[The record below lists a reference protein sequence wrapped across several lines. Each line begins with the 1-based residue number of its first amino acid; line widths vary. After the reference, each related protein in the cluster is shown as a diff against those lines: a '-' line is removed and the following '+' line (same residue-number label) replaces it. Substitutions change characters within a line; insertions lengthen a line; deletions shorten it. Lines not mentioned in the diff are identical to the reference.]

1 MASNRI
7 GRINEEIQ
15 RELADLLRTLKDPR
29 VQATMISVTRVE
41 TTPDLRY
48 AKVFVSFLEKSK
60 AAEALKGLRVRP
72 EGTCAGSWAPRSS
85 SVIHRSSSGG
95 GRLHHPGRSYVGL
108 LNSLL
113 LQRMMKMI
121 SLTLPEAAQR
131 LQQAHTLLLLTHRRP
146 DGDTVGSAAALC
158 RGLRSLGKEAAVLE
172 NPQLTDKYRPYLQGL
187 TCPSPLPG
195 AMTVSVDVAGREMLC
210 KGAGDLPVDFILD
223 HHGTNPGLCA
233 RGPDRS
239 LGCRLRGD
247 HIQHFA
253 GSGRLPGPGY
263 GRGPI
268 CGGLHRH
275 GCFRYANT
283 TARTLRVAAA
293 CLEAGAEAYSINR
306 QLFETTRLPRL
317 RLNAYLAEHLEL
329 LQAGKIAL
337 CLIPREIERET
348 AVTEDDLE
356 DISNFPRNVE
366 GVDLAVTFR
375 TLDDGAT
382 KISIRSAPCYDASH
396 VAAALGGGG
405 HRGAAGATLHAGQDA
420 AREQVLQALRN
431 LGILSQA

>member
-1 MASNRI
+1 M
-7 GRINEEIQ
+7 
-15 RELADLLRTLKDPR
+15 
-29 VQATMISVTRVE
+29 
-41 TTPDLRY
+41 
-48 AKVFVSFLEKSK
+48 
-60 AAEALKGLRVRP
+60 AEAL
-72 EGTCAGSWAPRSS
+72 
-85 SVIHRSSSGG
+85 
-95 GRLHHPGRSYVGL
+95 YVAV
-108 LNSLL
+108 S
-113 LQRMMKMI
+113 
-121 SLTLPEAAQR
+121 T
-131 LQQAHTLLLLTHRRP
+131 
-146 DGDTVGSAAALC
+146 DT
-158 RGLRSLGKEAAVLE
+158 
-172 NPQLTDKYRPYLQGL
+172 
-187 TCPSPLPG
+187 
-195 AMTVSVDVAGREMLC
+195 
-210 KGAGDLPVDFILD
+210 
-223 HHGTNPGLCA
+223 
-233 RGPDRS
+233 
-239 LGCRLRGD
+239 
-247 HIQHFA
+247 
-253 GSGRLPGPGY
+253 
-263 GRGPI
+263 
-268 CGGLHRH
+268 

-405 HRGAAGATLHAGQDA
+405 PRGAAGATLHAGQDA

>member
-1 MASNRI
+1 
-7 GRINEEIQ
+7 
-15 RELADLLRTLKDPR
+15 
-29 VQATMISVTRVE
+29 
-41 TTPDLRY
+41 
-48 AKVFVSFLEKSK
+48 
-60 AAEALKGLRVRP
+60 
-72 EGTCAGSWAPRSS
+72 
-85 SVIHRSSSGG
+85 
-95 GRLHHPGRSYVGL
+95 
-108 LNSLL
+108 
-113 LQRMMKMI
+113 MI

-223 HHGTNPGLCA
+223 HHGTNPGFAPEGLIDPSAAACGEIIYSIL
-233 RGPDRS
+233 RTLGVCLDRAMAEALYVAVS
-239 LGCRLRGD
+239 TD
-247 HIQHFA
+247 T
-253 GSGRLPGPGY
+253 
-263 GRGPI
+263 
-268 CGGLHRH
+268 

-337 CLIPREIERET
+337 CPIPREIERET

-405 HRGAAGATLHAGQDA
+405 HRGAAGATLRAGQDA